1 MQIKAL
7 IIEDEEPARNLL
19 NNYLN
24 NFPEIEVLAECADGF
39 TGVKAINE
47 HKPDLIFLDIQMPK
61 LTGFEILEL
70 IEHKPFVIFTTA
82 YDEFAIKAFELNA
95 IDYLLKPFCK
105 SRFESAIL
113 KLKEKFTKNQIEDK
127 NILNLLQLNDERVEK
142 INRIAVRSGS
152 KINIISA
159 ENINYLE
166 SYGDYVKIH
175 SALGVFVKEKT
186 MKYFENHFDS
196 EIFIRIHRSF
206 IVNVN
211 EIKNIEPYEKD
222 SHLAILKNGES
233 LKISESGYKLLR
245 QKLKI

>member
-19 NNYLN
+19 KNYLN
-24 NFPEIEVLAECADGF
+24 NFPEIEILAECADGF
-39 TGVKAINE
+39 AGVKAINE

-95 IDYLLKPFCK
+95 IDYLLKPFSK
-105 SRFESAIL
+105 SRFESAII
-113 KLKEKFTKNQIEDK
+113 KLKEKFAKNQMEEK
-127 NILNLLQLNDERVEK
+127 NISNLLQLNDERVEK

-159 ENINYLE
+159 ENINFLE

-175 SALGVFVKEKT
+175 SSLGVFVKEKT

-196 EIFIRIHRSF
+196 DVFIRIHRSF

>member
-1 MQIKAL
+1 M
-7 IIEDEEPARNLL
+7 
-19 NNYLN
+19 
-24 NFPEIEVLAECADGF
+24 
-39 TGVKAINE
+39 
-47 HKPDLIFLDIQMPK
+47 
-61 LTGFEILEL
+61 
-70 IEHKPFVIFTTA
+70 
-82 YDEFAIKAFELNA
+82 
-95 IDYLLKPFCK
+95 
-105 SRFESAIL
+105 
-113 KLKEKFTKNQIEDK
+113 KEKFAKNQIEDK
-127 NILNLLQLNDERVEK
+127 NISNLLQLNDERVEK

-175 SALGVFVKEKT
+175 SSLGVFVKEKT